1 MDMLCSKVVFTA
13 INGTSLATILGIDV
27 NWILNAKDLS
37 YSPKKFAYKP
47 TTRVVG
53 MVPGMCS
60 LLNHAWESVIWHRLI
75 WAWAVWFFICHMPCW
90 MHEKISEGD
99 GSAQALP
106 QLAAEVQS
114 FDLGTP
120 FKSVNL
126 FYDVDRPYVPSI
138 SISILKTISVFSC
151 LKLSKSQQ
159 SLGHKALSLI
169 CKVCSVPPVLICSQG
184 SATAQ
189 PHRTTPAPILL
200 QGRGSLCR
208 PPA

>member
-114 FDLGTP
+114 FDSGTP
-120 FKSVNL
+120 LKSVT
-126 FYDVDRPYVPSI
+126 F
-138 SISILKTISVFSC
+138 ILWCGQTICSFDFNFHFKNNFCVQLPKTF
-151 LKLSKSQQ
+151 KKSAEFRSQSTQPHLQ
-159 SLGHKALSLI
+159 SLLCASRTHLQPGQCHS
-169 CKVCSVPPVLICSQG
+169 
-184 SATAQ
+184 SATQ
-189 PHRTTPAPILL
+189 DHTCTHPAAG
-200 QGRGSLCR
+200 QGLTV
-208 PPA
+208 